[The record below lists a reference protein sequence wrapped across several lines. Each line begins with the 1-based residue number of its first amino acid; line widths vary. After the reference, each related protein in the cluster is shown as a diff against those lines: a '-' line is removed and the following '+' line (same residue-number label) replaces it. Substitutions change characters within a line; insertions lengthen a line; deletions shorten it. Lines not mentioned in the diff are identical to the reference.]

1 MTFEI
6 WFYFVKD
13 KFCRE
18 RRGTEQLLLRFSEPN
33 QRFISLNPLS
43 IRIPSNSSLCWLVTT
58 TRARERENLDR
69 VTQQCKENK
78 GNDFDYGWM
87 RPDLSRQVWHV
98 LTHLLISGRS
108 LPSHHKT
115 HWPCSA
121 MKWHGPCTHQSYFI
135 IGLQCSYLQAIIFSS
150 LVLVCHFY
158 WPSLISQI
166 LGEIF
171 AQDGANPPDPAKL
184 EPVLIIDEYFVSGLI
199 SSAVPGVRNNI
210 WQNY

>member
-58 TRARERENLDR
+58 TRERERENLDR

-108 LPSHHKT
+108 LPSPHITKH
-115 HWPCSA
+115 
-121 MKWHGPCTHQSYFI
+121 
-135 IGLQCSYLQAIIFSS
+135 IGHALLWNDTDPALTSHISSSVFS
-150 LVLVCHFY
+150 V
-158 WPSLISQI
+158 LISKQ
-166 LGEIF
+166 LFSRAWSWSVIF
-171 AQDGANPPDPAKL
+171 IGQVWYPRSSVKYLPRTGHIH
-184 EPVLIIDEYFVSGLI
+184 LIPLSP
-199 SSAVPGVRNNI
+199 SPC
-210 WQNY
+210 